1 METYGY
7 EMEELLPVV
16 AALGEKYTGYEHSS
30 VTYEK
35 AQMLMEAVLY
45 CIGEYEGTSLQEER
59 EEAREQEEKGALF
72 LKNKKISAQEAF
84 GKGQELVT
92 EKVNK
97 LRRLYNELIPGFWD
111 YGLICLGDT
120 VRKAIPSFFLNYDV
134 RFAPQETLLTLD
146 YPVLKDLGG
155 RTGVDAVLGI
165 YDVYCR

>member
-59 EEAREQEEKGALF
+59 EEARGQEEKGALF
-72 LKNKKISAQEAF
+72 LKNKKIF
-84 GKGQELVT
+84 
-92 EKVNK
+92 
-97 LRRLYNELIPGFWD
+97 I
-111 YGLICLGDT
+111 
-120 VRKAIPSFFLNYDV
+120 
-134 RFAPQETLLTLD
+134 
-146 YPVLKDLGG
+146 
-155 RTGVDAVLGI
+155 
-165 YDVYCR
+165 